1 MGGLRANQNQCASG
15 RSDRGMSRPAGG
27 NVHVQGAQSMSA
39 NEDLAFDDQAFFGLR
54 VEVRIQGRSRLH
66 ADERRHVVGSVIV
79 PQ

>member
-1 MGGLRANQNQCASG
+1 MGGLRANQNQCAAG
-15 RSDRGMSRPAGG
+15 RRDRRMRRPDGG

-66 ADERRHVVGSVIV
+66 TDERRHVVGTVIV